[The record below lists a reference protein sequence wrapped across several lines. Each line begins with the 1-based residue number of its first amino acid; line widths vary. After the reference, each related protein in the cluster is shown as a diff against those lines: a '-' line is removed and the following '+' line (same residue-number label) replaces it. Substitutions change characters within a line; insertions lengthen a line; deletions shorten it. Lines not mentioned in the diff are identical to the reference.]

1 MELYLTVFVVLVMIL
16 VVIHQ
21 TILFHVERRRM
32 VKENQDLLNRLMSR
46 DFTAFA
52 AGSVAM
58 SPPVTRKT
66 LSDYIALRKKAA
78 EDEEKAEQAQAD
90 GLGMSVV

>member
-1 MELYLTVFVVLVMIL
+1 MELYLAAFVVLVMVF

-32 VKENQDLLNRLMSR
+32 TQENQDLLNRLMSR

-58 SPPVTRKT
+58 SPPVTRRT
-66 LSDYIALRKKAA
+66 LSDYIALRKKAV
-78 EDEEKAEQAQAD
+78 EGEEKAEQAEAD
-90 GLGMSVV
+90 GMGMSVV

>member
-1 MELYLTVFVVLVMIL
+1 MDLYLTVFVVLVVVL
-16 VVIHQ
+16 VLIHQ

-32 VKENQDLLNRLMSR
+32 AQENKELLNRLMSR
-46 DFTAFA
+46 DFTAYA

-78 EDEEKAEQAQAD
+78 EDEEKAEQAEGD

>member
-1 MELYLTVFVVLVMIL
+1 MELYLTAFVVLVMVL

-32 VKENQDLLNRLMSR
+32 TQENKDLLNRLMSR
-46 DFTAFA
+46 DFTAYA
-52 AGSVAM
+52 AGSVDM

-66 LSDYIALRKKAA
+66 LSDCIALRKKAA
-78 EDEEKAEQAQAD
+78 EDEEKAEQTEAD

>member
-1 MELYLTVFVVLVMIL
+1 MDLYLTVFVVLVVVL
-16 VVIHQ
+16 VLIHQ

-32 VKENQDLLNRLMSR
+32 TQENRDLLNRLMSR
-46 DFTAFA
+46 DFTAYA

-78 EDEEKAEQAQAD
+78 EDEEKAEQNEAD

>member
-1 MELYLTVFVVLVMIL
+1 MDLYLTAFVVLVMIL

-32 VKENQDLLNRLMSR
+32 AQENKELLNRLMSR
-46 DFTAFA
+46 DFTAYA

-66 LSDYIALRKKAA
+66 LSDYIALRKKV
-78 EDEEKAEQAQAD
+78 EDEEKAEQAEAD

>member
-1 MELYLTVFVVLVMIL
+1 MELYLTAFVVLVMVW

-32 VKENQDLLNRLMSR
+32 TRENKDLLNRLMSR
-46 DFTAFA
+46 DFTAYA

-78 EDEEKAEQAQAD
+78 EDEEKAEQTEAE
-90 GLGMSVV
+90 GMGMSAV

>member
-1 MELYLTVFVVLVMIL
+1 MT
-16 VVIHQ
+16 Q
-21 TILFHVERRRM
+21 
-32 VKENQDLLNRLMSR
+32 ENQDLLNRLMSR
-46 DFTAFA
+46 DFTAYA

-78 EDEEKAEQAQAD
+78 EDEEKAEQAEAE
-90 GLGMSVV
+90 GLGMSVL

>member
-1 MELYLTVFVVLVMIL
+1 MA
-16 VVIHQ
+16 Q
-21 TILFHVERRRM
+21 QN
-32 VKENQDLLNRLMSR
+32 KDLLNRLMSR

-58 SPPVTRKT
+58 SPPVTRRT

-78 EDEEKAEQAQAD
+78 GDEEKTEQTEAE
-90 GLGMSVV
+90 GMGMSVVLETPLWLKNIDCLLACDCQDFTRRLS